1 LSVPPQIGGPLLN
14 EVAVTSPFFARPGP
28 VHISALITP
37 ALLAAAVPTLAQQPD
52 AVPGWSVGPAVSFV
66 DFSAAGADGAGAEAG
81 FARTMAAGMTV
92 GHEIGPLALL
102 LAIEQLTTRIQVQDE
117 VLLIEPRE
125 PAVGRTRVGLSLRG
139 TIARRDGVR
148 LFLDGGPALE
158 IWSPDGSE
166 SRSSAAA
173 GARLALEMDAGPV
186 TVENAVGVS
195 LSKGPLDEED
205 LPEGYERRTMRTVS
219 VTIAARFG
227 L

>member
-1 LSVPPQIGGPLLN
+1 MTPPFP
-14 EVAVTSPFFARPGP
+14 PRPGP

-52 AVPGWSVGPAVSFV
+52 AMPAWSVGPAVSFV

-81 FARTMAAGMTV
+81 FARAMAAGVTL
-92 GHEIGPLALL
+92 GHEIGPVAFL
-102 LAIEQLTTRIQVQDE
+102 LAIEQLTTRIQVRDD

-139 TIARRDGVR
+139 TLARRDGVR
-148 LFLDGGPALE
+148 VLLDGGPTLE

-166 SRSSAAA
+166 SRSSAGA
-173 GARLALEMDAGPV
+173 GARLALEMNAGPV
-186 TVENAVGVS
+186 TVENAVGVG
-195 LSKGPLDEED
+195 LSKGPLDAGD
-205 LPEGYERRTMRTVS
+205 LPEGYERRTLRTITF
-219 VTIAARFG
+219 TIAARFG